1 MPILLQTVGIIAEFN
16 PFHKGH
22 QYMIETA
29 KKVTNASHAIIVMSS
44 SFVQRGEPACF
55 DKWTRA
61 SCALRCG
68 ASMVL
73 ELPVLFSAA
82 NAEIFATGAI
92 KVFNDSG
99 MIDALCFGSES
110 GDLASMEEAAK
121 LMLNETEEFQRLLK
135 NNLDQ
140 GMSYP
145 SARAQALET
154 VSHISKEILSRPNH
168 ILGLEYLKALYRT
181 NSTIQP
187 FTIQRKG
194 NAYDDPSLSGEFA
207 SAAAIR
213 KALQEENS
221 TEAFLQVPDVLV
233 DDLTKEISLGRA
245 PATWKHLAGALHY
258 KLRTTSA
265 ADIKE
270 MFEVTEG
277 LENRILRA
285 VENGYMVEDLIDFIK
300 SKRYTRT
307 KIQRILTHILL
318 DLNTKEVEYFLHRNH
333 LPYIRVLGFQKE
345 HAELV
350 GELTETAKC
359 PVLTNLKKAP
369 EQLDKDGM
377 HLLALEKLATDL
389 QAMASPNP
397 LYRAPNRDFTI
408 PMAII

>member
-1 MPILLQTVGIIAEFN
+1 M
-16 PFHKGH
+16 
-22 QYMIETA
+22 
-29 KKVTNASHAIIVMSS
+29 
-44 SFVQRGEPACF
+44 
-55 DKWTRA
+55 
-61 SCALRCG
+61 
-68 ASMVL
+68 
-73 ELPVLFSAA
+73 
-82 NAEIFATGAI
+82 
-92 KVFNDSG
+92 
-99 MIDALCFGSES
+99 
-110 GDLASMEEAAK
+110 
-121 LMLNETEEFQRLLK
+121 
-135 NNLDQ
+135 
-140 GMSYP
+140 
-145 SARAQALET
+145 
-154 VSHISKEILSRPNH
+154 
-168 ILGLEYLKALYRT
+168 
-181 NSTIQP
+181 
-187 FTIQRKG
+187 
-194 NAYDDPSLSGEFA
+194 
-207 SAAAIR
+207 
-213 KALQEENS
+213 
-221 TEAFLQVPDVLV
+221 LV

-245 PATWKHLAGALHY
+245 PAAWEHLAGALHY

-389 QAMASPNP
+389 QTMASPNP

>member
-1 MPILLQTVGIIAEFN
+1 
-16 PFHKGH
+16 
-22 QYMIETA
+22 MIETA
-29 KKVTNASHAIIVMSS
+29 KQVTNASHAIVVMSS

-55 DKWTRA
+55 DKWVRA

-92 KVFNDSG
+92 KVLNDSG
-99 MIDALCFGSES
+99 MIDTLCFGSES

-145 SARAQALET
+145 AARAQALET

-213 KALQEENS
+213 KALQQDKA
-221 TEAFLQVPDVLV
+221 TEAFLQVPDALV

-245 PATWKHLAGALHY
+245 PAAWEHLTGALHY

-270 MFEVTEG
+270 IFEVTEG

-285 VENGYMVEDLIDFIK
+285 VENGYIVEDLIDFIK

-333 LPYIRVLGFQKE
+333 LPYVRVLGFQKE